1 MSSYRGGIYLQ
12 NNRKVTFFVLRERYP
27 AAREAFGSEA
37 TSEAVE
43 ALLAAPHSA
52 SRSSRTCSVL
62 LAASWLSSAISY
74 SPRSLIPETAWNKTA
89 MSPFL
94 VRSG

>member
-12 NNRKVTFFVLRERYP
+12 NNRKVTFFVLRERHP

-52 SRSSRTCSVL
+52 CSIFEDLLCTSSSL
-62 LAASWLSSAISY
+62 LAFLGHFLLSSVPHSRNCVEQDSY
-74 SPRSLIPETAWNKTA
+74 VS
-89 MSPFL
+89 FF
-94 VRSG
+94 G